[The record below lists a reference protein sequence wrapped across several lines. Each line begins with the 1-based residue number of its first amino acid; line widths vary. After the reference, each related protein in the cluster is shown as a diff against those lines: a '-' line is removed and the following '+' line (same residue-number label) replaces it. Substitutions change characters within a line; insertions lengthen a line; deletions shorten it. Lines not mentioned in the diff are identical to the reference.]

1 MIIQGRNPV
10 TTSSLLEGGD
20 KDLRPARHEQVMEFI
35 SMDSEW
41 WENSWMIIEEW
52 RNKNAGFI

>member
-10 TTSSLLEGGD
+10 TTSSLPGGGD

-35 SMDSEW
+35 SMDCEW
-41 WENSWMIIEEW
+41 WEDCEYLS
-52 RNKNAGFI
+52 